1 MFTRYTQTAIAVLHD
16 IPSGGCLQ
24 SANFRQT
31 EEEMSEL
38 LHKLET
44 SGLVRRLPEQ
54 EEGLLSSYELCR
66 PLHEIAVLDVIEA
79 TGEPINCK
87 CPTPESFYIAHGRLA
102 QKIGVAN
109 HMIRMFLSD
118 VKISEW

>member
-1 MFTRYTQTAIAVLHD
+1 
-16 IPSGGCLQ
+16 
-24 SANFRQT
+24 
-31 EEEMSEL
+31 MSEL

-66 PLHEIAVLDVIEA
+66 PLHEISVLDVIEA

-87 CPTPESFYIAHGRLA
+87 CPTPDHS
-102 QKIGVAN
+102 
-109 HMIRMFLSD
+109 
-118 VKISEW
+118 ISPTGGWRKK

>member
-1 MFTRYTQTAIAVLHD
+1 
-16 IPSGGCLQ
+16 
-24 SANFRQT
+24 
-31 EEEMSEL
+31 MSQL
-38 LHKLET
+38 LHKLEAG
-44 SGLVRRLPEQ
+44 GLVRRLPEQ
-54 EEGLLSSYELCR
+54 GEDLLSSYELCR
-66 PLHEIAVLDVIEA
+66 PLYEISMLDVIEA

-87 CPTPESFYIAHGRLA
+87 CPTPESFYSTHGRLA